1 MADTQVDS
9 KTSVPAT
16 TTNLASAPSATT
28 GAGGGDSDSLY
39 PIAVLIDELRNED
52 IQLRLNSI
60 KKLSTIALALGTE
73 RTRLELIPFLTDT
86 VYDEDEVLLAL
97 AEQLGQFT
105 PLVGG
110 PEYVHCLIEPLESL
124 ATLEETVVRDKA
136 VESLRNIA
144 QQHSPAHLQEYFV
157 PLVLRLAGG
166 DWFTSRTSACGLFS
180 VAYPRVLNQAKQ
192 ELREAFKRL
201 CEDDTPMV
209 RRSASSKLGEFAKV
223 LEREYVKEDI
233 VRLWTQLALDEQ
245 DSVRLLAVE
254 ACCTVANLLTQEDIE
269 KCVVPLLRS
278 SAEDKSW
285 RVRYMAADKFTDL
298 QNAVGPQITLTFLV
312 PSFQALLKDAEAEVR
327 AAAASKVRDFC
338 QNLPKESQE
347 QTIMRDILVHVRD
360 LVSDANQHVKS
371 ALAAVIMGLA
381 PILGK
386 DLTVK
391 HLLPLFLTQL
401 KDECP
406 EVRLNIISNLD
417 CVNEVIGI
425 QQLSQSL
432 LPAIVELAEDP
443 KWRVRL
449 AIIQYMPLLAGQ
461 LGEQFFNR
469 NMNKLCLAWLV
480 DHVYAIREAAV
491 QILKQLTEKFGW
503 EWTNARVV
511 PRLKS
516 LAEEGNYLHRMTSL
530 FIIRVLTD
538 TCDASTL
545 ISTFLPIVTDLAR
558 DNVANVRFN
567 AAKTLQL
574 IGEKLST
581 KPEVDQHIKPIL
593 RTLQKDADN
602 DVRYFANEAVRALDI
617 TDD

>member
-1 MADTQVDS
+1 MAA
-9 KTSVPAT
+9 AT
-16 TTNLASAPSATT
+16 TEASVTNTVSNTT
-28 GAGGGDSDSLY
+28 SGGDNDSLY

-110 PEYVHCLIEPLESL
+110 PEFVNCLIEPLESL

-136 VESLRNIA
+136 VDSLRNIA

-180 VAYPRVLNQAKQ
+180 VAYPRVSAQAKE
-192 ELREAFKRL
+192 ELRLAFKRL

-209 RRSASSKLGEFAKV
+209 RRSAASKLGEFAKV
-223 LEREYVKEDI
+223 LEREYVKDDI
-233 VRLWTQLALDEQ
+233 VRLWTQLALDDQ

-254 ACCTVANLLTQEDIE
+254 ACCVVANLLTQDDIE
-269 KCVVPLLRS
+269 KYVVSLLRS
-278 SAEDKSW
+278 TAEDKSW
-285 RVRYMAADKFTDL
+285 RVRYMVADRFTDL
-298 QNAVGPQITLTFLV
+298 QNAVGPQITLTYLV
-312 PSFQALLKDAEAEVR
+312 PSFQALLKDPEAEVR
-327 AAAASKVRDFC
+327 AAAAAKVRDFC

-347 QTIMRDILVHVRD
+347 QTIMRDILVHVKD
-360 LVSDANQHVKS
+360 LVSDSNQHVKS
-371 ALAAVIMGLA
+371 ALASVIMGLA

-391 HLLPLFLTQL
+391 HLLPFFLTQL
-401 KDECP
+401 KDDCP
-406 EVRLNIISNLD
+406 EVRLNIITNLD

-480 DHVYAIREAAV
+480 DHVFAIREAAV

-516 LAEEGNYLHRMTSL
+516 LADEGNYLHRMTSL
-530 FIIRVLTD
+530 FIIRVLTES
-538 TCDASTL
+538 CDPNTL
-545 ISTFLPIVTDLAR
+545 IVTFLPIVSDLSR
-558 DNVANVRFN
+558 DNVANVKFN
-567 AAKTLQL
+567 AAKTLEL
-574 IGEKLST
+574 IGKKLES
-581 KPEVDQHIKPIL
+581 KSDIDHYIKPIL
-593 RTLQKDADN
+593 RNLQKDADN
-602 DVRYFANEAVRALDI
+602 DVRYFANEAVVSLDI
-617 TDD
+617 KDDFNA

>member
-1 MADTQVDS
+1 MEQQQQQQATNNQQKRAAQIDETMA
-9 KTSVPAT
+9 
-16 TTNLASAPSATT
+16 
-28 GAGGGDSDSLY
+28 GDNDSLY

-73 RTRLELIPFLTDT
+73 RTRTELIPFLTDT

-97 AEQLGQFT
+97 AEQLGHFT

-110 PEYVHCLIEPLESL
+110 PEFVNCIIDPLESL
-124 ATLEETVVRDKA
+124 ATLEETIVRDKA

-144 QQHSPAHLQEYFV
+144 QQHSPAHLQEHFV
-157 PLVLRLAGG
+157 PLVLRLANG
-166 DWFTSRTSACGLFS
+166 DWFTSKTSACGLFS
-180 VAYPRVLNQAKQ
+180 VAYPRVSNQAKE
-192 ELREAFKRL
+192 ELRAAFKRL

-209 RRSASSKLGEFAKV
+209 RRAAASNLGEFAKV
-223 LEREYVKEDI
+223 LEKEFVKDDI
-233 VRLWTQLALDEQ
+233 VRLWTGLAWDEQ

-254 ACCTVANLLTQEDIE
+254 ACCTISNLLSPEDIE
-269 KCVVPLLRS
+269 KYVVPLLRS
-278 SAEDKSW
+278 AAEDKSW
-285 RVRYMAADKFTDL
+285 RVRYMVADKFTEL
-298 QNAVGPQITLTFLV
+298 QNSVGPHVTLSSLV
-312 PSFQALLKDAEAEVR
+312 PSFQALLKDQEAEVR
-327 AAAASKVRDFC
+327 AAAAAKVRDFC

-347 QTIMRDILVHVRD
+347 QTIMRDILAHVKE
-360 LVSDANQHVKS
+360 LVSDGNQHVKS
-371 ALAAVIMGLA
+371 SLASVIMGLA

-401 KDECP
+401 KDDCP

-461 LGEQFFNR
+461 LGETFFNR

-480 DHVYAIREAAV
+480 DHVFAIREAAV

-516 LAEEGNYLHRMTSL
+516 LADEGNYLHRMTSL
-530 FIIRVLTD
+530 FIVRVLTD
-538 TCDASTL
+538 TCDSNIL
-545 ISTFLPIVTDLAR
+545 IGTFLPIVSDLAR

-567 AAKTLQL
+567 AAKTLEL
-574 IGEKLST
+574 IGKKLSKNEIDT
-581 KPEVDQHIKPIL
+581 YIKPIL
-593 RTLQKDADN
+593 RTLQKDTDN
-602 DVRYFANEAVRALDI
+602 DVRHFANEAVESLEIKDESE
-617 TDD
+617 

>member
-1 MADTQVDS
+1 MAASEIQQANFDN
-9 KTSVPAT
+9 AT
-16 TTNLASAPSATT
+16 I
-28 GAGGGDSDSLY
+28 GGDNDSLY
-39 PIAVLIDELRNED
+39 PIAILIDELRNED

-73 RTRLELIPFLTDT
+73 RTRSELIPFLTDT

-97 AEQLGQFT
+97 AEQLGQFSQ
-105 PLVGG
+105 LVGG
-110 PEYVHCLIEPLESL
+110 EQYVHCLIEPLESL

-144 QQHSPAHLQEYFV
+144 KEHTPTHLQEYFV
-157 PLVLRLAGG
+157 PLVLRLANG

-180 VAYPRVLNQAKQ
+180 VAYPRVSKEAKE
-192 ELREAFKRL
+192 ELRNAFDKL
-201 CEDDTPMV
+201 CRDDTPMV
-209 RRSASSKLGEFAKV
+209 RRSAASKLGEFASV
-223 LEREYVKEDI
+223 LEPEFVKNDI
-233 VRLWTQLALDEQ
+233 VKLWTTLAWDEQ
-245 DSVRLLAVE
+245 DSVRLLAVD
-254 ACCTVANLLTQEDIE
+254 ACCTLAGLLSQEDIE
-269 KCVVPLLRS
+269 KHVVPLLRS
-278 SAEDKSW
+278 AAEDKSW
-285 RVRYMAADKFTDL
+285 RVRYMVADKFTDL
-298 QNAVGPQITLTFLV
+298 QKAFGPQITLNHMVL
-312 PSFQALLKDAEAEVR
+312 SFQALLKDSEAEVR
-327 AAAASKVRDFC
+327 AAAAAKVRDFC
-338 QNLPKESQE
+338 RELPEESQE
-347 QTIMRDILVHVRD
+347 QTIMRDILVHVKD
-360 LVSDANQHVKS
+360 LVSDANQHVKA
-371 ALAAVIMGLA
+371 ALAGVIMGLA
-381 PILGK
+381 PILKK

-401 KDECP
+401 KDDCP

-417 CVNEVIGI
+417 CVNEVIGV

-491 QILKQLTEKFGW
+491 QTLKQLTEKFGW

-516 LAEEGNYLHRMTSL
+516 LADEGNYLHRMTSL
-530 FIIRVLTD
+530 FIIRVLTE
-538 TCDASTL
+538 TCDANTL
-545 ISTFLPIVTDLAR
+545 ITTFMPTVTDLSN

-567 AAKTLQL
+567 SAKTLEL
-574 IGEKLST
+574 IGKKLS
-581 KPEVDQHIKPIL
+581 PAEIDQYIKPIL
-593 RTLQKDADN
+593 RTLQKDTDN
-602 DVRYFANEAVRALDI
+602 DVRYFANEAVTALEI
-617 TDD
+617 KDD